1 MFPGELV
8 NSNEFRA
15 ATSPLRRTAALSSP
29 ILSAGLTVKWAGWC
43 PVAYNL
49 GDMVRALNKSFYLTR
64 N

>member
-15 ATSPLRRTAALSSP
+15 ATLPLRRTAALSCP
-29 ILSAGLTVKWAGWC
+29 ILFNGLTVKWAGWC

-49 GDMVRALNKSFYLTR
+49 GEIVWALNRLFA
-64 N
+64 